1 MGAGALYSTFAAALA
16 VDSAPQIS
24 GRFAPTPSGPLHQGS
39 LVAALGSYLAA
50 RSKGGRWQVRIDD
63 IDRNR
68 VVRGADTQILSAL
81 EAHGLAWDG
90 PVVYQST
97 RIEAYRAALDA
108 LIRDRAVYRC
118 TCTRRAIAAFAAM
131 GTSGPIYPGT
141 CRTRSHPHD
150 SPHAWRADMRGPSF
164 TFNDLVLGEV
174 SANPEHNTG
183 DIVVWRADGIPGYH
197 LASTV
202 DDAQMGIN
210 QVVRGVDLLTATT
223 CHIRLCHLMR
233 LPEPA
238 YGHLPLVLGPDGQKL
253 TKRHGAK
260 GLLERDAETNIRRAL
275 VFLGMR
281 PPTDP
286 ASASALLSWATLT
299 FDRRS
304 VQRNGTGV
312 PAAMTFNEQH
322 ASGDAPHSC

>member
-1 MGAGALYSTFAAALA
+1 MDTP
-16 VDSAPQIS
+16 PQIS

-68 VVRGADTQILSAL
+68 TVQGSDTQILSAL
-81 EAHGLAWDG
+81 EVHGLTWDG

-108 LIRDRAVYRC
+108 LVRDGAAYRC
-118 TCTRRAIAAFAAM
+118 TCTRRAIAASAAM
-131 GTSGPIYPGT
+131 STSGPIYPGT
-141 CRTRSHPHD
+141 CRTRLHAD
-150 SPHAWRADMRGPSF
+150 DTTHAWRADMRGPSF
-164 TFNDLVLGEV
+164 TFSDLVLGEV

-210 QVVRGVDLLTATT
+210 QVVRGVDLLTAST
-223 CHIRLCHLMR
+223 CHIRLCHLMG

-253 TKRHGAK
+253 TKRHRAK
-260 GLLERDAETNIRRAL
+260 GLLEQDAATNIRRAL
-275 VFLGMR
+275 DFLGMR

-286 ASASALLSWATLT
+286 TSVSALLTWATLT
-299 FDRRS
+299 FDWRN
-304 VQRNGTGV
+304 VQRNGTCAL
-312 PAAMTFNEQH
+312 AATTFNEQH
-322 ASGDAPHSC
+322 ASGDAPHSR